1 MGLVALFFFLDL
13 TFLILA
19 VSLVACCFEPLN
31 TISHRARGGGV
42 FLTMDVIFQVGK
54 FYPETTAITKTGGV
68 FGKLLETQSLIA
80 TNLELMVSNNCVLSE
95 SVGLITAL

>member
-1 MGLVALFFFLDL
+1 
-13 TFLILA
+13 
-19 VSLVACCFEPLN
+19 
-31 TISHRARGGGV
+31 
-42 FLTMDVIFQVGK
+42 MDVIFQVGK